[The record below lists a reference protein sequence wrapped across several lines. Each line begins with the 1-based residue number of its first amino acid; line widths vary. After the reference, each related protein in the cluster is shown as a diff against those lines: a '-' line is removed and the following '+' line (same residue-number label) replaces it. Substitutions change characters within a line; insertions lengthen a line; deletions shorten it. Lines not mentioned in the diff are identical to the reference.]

1 LTDRTPST
9 AKARTTFFT
18 GISTGRGVRKQTG
31 IEDAI
36 FGSKTPKEKVHYF
49 LFFLLPKKNMT
60 VE

>member
-36 FGSKTPKEKVHYF
+36 FGSKTPKKKVH
-49 LFFLLPKKNMT
+49 FFCFFCCQKKI
-60 VE
+60 